1 MSVSLMV
8 ATLLQRIAFRPLHPT
23 SQLIPISYDITLNY
37 DRTGGLHMEVA
48 PR

>member
-8 ATLLQRIAFRPLHPT
+8 ATLLQRCRFTPLHPT
-23 SQLIPISYDITLNY
+23 TQLIPAAYDITLNF
-37 DRTGGLHMEVA
+37 DRTNGLRMEVA